1 MSSMPGIWGLDGSY
15 LSSTNWLCNL
25 GQNTSPLQ
33 VFVSDLKNEAIRL
46 SYIYGSSFSNGVY
59 SFPSFWTYEKEFK
72 RLHEPFSLGILLQ
85 NLYIWKSKMHTEQMS
100 QAPRTQYNTQY
111 LHSTLAFQSA
121 FSCISHTL
129 KAHSYILATE
139 TESNLHF
146 PCNTGDIK
154 IAIEFQCSVSISAR
168 SACYK
173 VHHFL
178 LHFYTII
185 LLWQNIQNKLHTSA
199 KMSFK
204 YGTLS

>member
-1 MSSMPGIWGLDGSY
+1 MGPPSLMESIHS
-15 LSSTNWLCNL
+15 
-25 GQNTSPLQ
+25 Q
-33 VFVSDLKNEAIRL
+33 VFGHMRKNSKDYMSHFPL
-46 SYIYGSSFSNGVY
+46 VY
-59 SFPSFWTYEKEFK
+59 YYKTCTYE
-72 RLHEPFSLGILLQ
+72 
-85 NLYIWKSKMHTEQMS
+85 NLKCIQMS

-185 LLWQNIQNKLHTSA
+185 LLWQNIQTKLHTSA

>member
-1 MSSMPGIWGLDGSY
+1 MVPISAPLTACAILGKIAHLFRSLFLTWKMKQFAWVIFMGPSSLMESIHS
-15 LSSTNWLCNL
+15 
-25 GQNTSPLQ
+25 Q
-33 VFVSDLKNEAIRL
+33 VFGHMRK
-46 SYIYGSSFSNGVY
+46 
-59 SFPSFWTYEKEFK
+59 FK
-72 RLHEPFSLGILLQ
+72 RLHEPFSLSILLQ
-85 NLYIWKSKMHTEQMS
+85 NLYIWKSKIHTEQVS

-129 KAHSYILATE
+129 KTHSYVLATE

-185 LLWQNIQNKLHTSA
+185 LLWQNMQNKLHNSA